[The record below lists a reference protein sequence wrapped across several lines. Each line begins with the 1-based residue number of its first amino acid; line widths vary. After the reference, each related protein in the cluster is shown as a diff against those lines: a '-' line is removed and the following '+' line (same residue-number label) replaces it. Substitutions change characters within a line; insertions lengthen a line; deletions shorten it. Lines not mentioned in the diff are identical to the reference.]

1 LLTSSRFNSQVLK
14 QDRRKG
20 APVQK
25 TTLIENGSLALSI
38 VFTGIMAGFF
48 NTYTFNVNL
57 AMAQVDG
64 SVYAQMQSL
73 FNINVRHWVF
83 FVFFFGASL
92 VSLLAL
98 LLNWRQR
105 HGASFWLLG
114 VVCVLYTTGIV
125 VFTQRVN
132 LPLNAYTESWTI
144 QAPPTDWMLTRDA
157 WNNANAIRSLV
168 SFVAFVLGLLALVLR
183 IPNSSAAIRAV
194 GQEDNR

>member
-1 LLTSSRFNSQVLK
+1 
-14 QDRRKG
+14 
-20 APVQK
+20 VQK
-25 TTLIENGSLALSI
+25 TTPLENGSLAFSL

-57 AMAQVDG
+57 AMSQVDG
-64 SVYAQMQSL
+64 SVYAQVQSL

-105 HGASFWLLG
+105 NGVSFWLLG
-114 VVCVLYTTGIV
+114 VVCVLYTAGIV

-132 LPLNAYTESWTI
+132 LPLNTYTESWAI
-144 QAPPTDWMLTRDA
+144 QAPPKDWMLTRDA

-168 SFVAFVLGLLALVLR
+168 SFVAFVLGVLALVLR
-183 IPNSSAAIRAV
+183 IPMNSSAAIQSS
-194 GQEDNR
+194 GQSGNQ